1 MNSWFFFAKWLS
13 CDSCLLWA
21 VLHTHAFLWSLLA
34 PQLRGLGK
42 SPSESGKELCGPSAS
57 PSAQCLC
64 QSFTSA
70 IYPHCT
76 QEGLISF
83 NEQSQSKFSAEGSSR
98 WLLFPLGLS
107 PVLFQQG
114 KGGAVPRLG
123 LSACSFPL
131 LWWKNVNLASEAI
144 RVLPSPL
151 QAWVRGQYWLS
162 HLLQLGGNSL

>member
-1 MNSWFFFAKWLS
+1 MILFCQVTLLWQLPPLS
-13 CDSCLLWA
+13 CPAYPCVSVEFAGTTIKRAWEE
-21 VLHTHAFLWSLLA
+21 
-34 PQLRGLGK
+34 

-107 PVLFQQG
+107 PVLFQQR
-114 KGGAVPRLG
+114 KGGAVPQLG

-131 LWWKNVNLASEAI
+131 LWWKNVNLVCEAI
-144 RVLPSPL
+144 RVSPSPL

-162 HLLQLGGNSL
+162 HLLQLRGNTL